1 LTLRAQPSLP
11 KRLAALL
18 AAAALVLLAPF
29 ATLCVAGGHT
39 GIELLFLACCGGDE
53 GGPAN
58 DCADGCTDTPADFG
72 ASLGAKHPPT
82 LAPALHADLLPREA
96 RPPARAVHGPALDPA
111 SRSQQH
117 ATLASVLLLI

>member
-1 LTLRAQPSLP
+1 LTLRAHPSHP

-18 AAAALVLLAPF
+18 AAAALMLLAPF

-53 GGPAN
+53 SNPAD

-82 LAPALHADLLPREA
+82 LVPALHADLLPREA
-96 RPPARAVHGPALDPA
+96 RPLAGAPHGPAFDSAP
-111 SRSQQH
+111 RSQQH